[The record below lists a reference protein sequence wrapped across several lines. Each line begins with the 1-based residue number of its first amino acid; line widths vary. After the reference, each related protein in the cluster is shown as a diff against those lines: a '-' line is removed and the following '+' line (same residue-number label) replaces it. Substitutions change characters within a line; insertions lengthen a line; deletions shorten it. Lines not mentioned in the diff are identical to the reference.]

1 MLRDQQ
7 LLCLLSSSGT
17 NTLVRNKGLQHMAQL
32 PRECG
37 VTVPGGVPLWWGC
50 DSEGHGQWARCG
62 RLGLGLGIMKG
73 FSSLLASMALW
84 NGVTSAWWMVIRGSP
99 LGPVLFNV
107 FISDLDAEV

>member
-1 MLRDQQ
+1 M
-7 LLCLLSSSGT
+7 
-17 NTLVRNKGLQHMAQL
+17 
-32 PRECG
+32 
-37 VTVPGGVPLWWGC
+37 
-50 DSEGHGQWARCG
+50 
-62 RLGLGLGIMKG
+62 GLGIMKG